1 MYLNMYRW
9 QFYPIDIPC
18 NQNGEG
24 PCDIKDA
31 HYLNYEVWDR
41 HCNSHSSHNTLS
53 AAIDAAVDLNLK
65 NDPNFL
71 KPFIKYPLDLI
82 EGAFGKTISPV
93 VTRDDE
99 KAMSIDNIASAYATS
114 PDNVK
119 ATILALT
126 KYATIA
132 DSVMNA
138 ETAHAEI
145 QLANM
150 RIERDHYSSLVTSE
164 INASLALNRDLIEA
178 NNEIASLRKQLDAVV
193 KERDDLKISKD
204 LEVELTMDLEDIPII
219 IDPNKDRLDGF
230 DINDMSL
237 DISPTSMRD
246 DNSNV
251 GSKQHADECV
261 SDANSKMMAEFD
273 SSLANVDECQD
284 CDETKASTSD
294 HGSMDIDLDIMERQ
308 IKASMQEEFLTG
320 AQLAM
325 SPKLTKARCK
335 YLLSLL
341 NMIVTSPVS
350 SRLHSVRDE
359 IGSITK
365 EYAAFCNLDFNE
377 DFDQK
382 LALRNNKL
390 ASIEASVFSLK
401 TLVDQLADIDTSNA
415 EGMTDEYL
423 SDVIELTYQSSGSYE
438 AGGLPAHLKEHWHEI
453 KALIE

>member
-1 MYLNMYRW
+1 LSTSGNDQFNTFSGEFQLYLNMFRW
-9 QFYPIDIPC
+9 QFYPIEIPC
-18 NQNGEG
+18 NQDGEG

-41 HCNSHSSHNTLS
+41 HCISHSSHNTLS

-99 KAMSIDNIASAYATS
+99 KAMSIKNIASAYAAS

-132 DSVMNA
+132 NSVMDA

-164 INASLALNRDLIEA
+164 INASIALSRDLTTA
-178 NNEIASLRKQLDAVV
+178 KNEIETLRKQLDAVV
-193 KERDDLKISKD
+193 KERDDLKIDKN
-204 LEVELTMDLEDIPII
+204 LEAELTMDLEDISIT
-219 IDPNKDRLDGF
+219 IDPSKDQNGGS

-237 DISPTSMRD
+237 DISPISMRD
-246 DNSNV
+246 DNTNA
-251 GSKQHADECV
+251 GIQQRADERGASRKYFDELSESCINLK
-261 SDANSKMMAEFD
+261 DANNKLIVEVDSLRLLVENSK
-273 SSLANVDECQD
+273 NNG
-284 CDETKASTSD
+284 ETTASASD
-294 HGSMDIDLDIMERQ
+294 HRSMDIDLDLMERQ

-341 NMIVTSPVS
+341 NSIIVSPVS
-350 SRLHSVRDE
+350 SQLHSVRDE
-359 IGSITK
+359 IGSITT

-377 DFDQK
+377 DFDQMK
-382 LALRNNKL
+382 LAGCLR
-390 ASIEASVFSLK
+390 I
-401 TLVDQLADIDTSNA
+401 
-415 EGMTDEYL
+415 
-423 SDVIELTYQSSGSYE
+423 
-438 AGGLPAHLKEHWHEI
+438 
-453 KALIE
+453 